1 MHVAAVLAHDV
12 IHRGRVPRSRLGRL
26 LLAEVDA
33 ELVLICRG
41 AALLVGR
48 PRVRFIAAADDA
60 VVARDVE
67 LLGVLRDDRET
78 VNLTLVSH
86 DDFSSQHVGQ
96 AAVQKLVNA
105 FGVDFALA
113 VDAQHVLRK
122 ILRGLTPDLLATGLA
137 VEARV
142 MPGAVHCFIRG
153 VVIERK
159 SLVRTGRRETHNVT
173 IGADATGYALAEL
186 EQNARRVRIRIRD
199 SERLVR
205 LEIGDIGKAVGRV
218 VNSRRSRRGLGL
230 TRYHG
235 CDRRSCGSKACA
247 AQESA
252 TAGINHL
259 IAMAHGRS
267 PRTRR
272 YAYRRG
278 FLKDAAG
285 TPTGRASLFLEVRS
299 LDRHGPVSIC
309 RDVSICSLM
318 EMFWFVTC
326 RSYKHA

>member
-96 AAVQKLVNA
+96 AAVQKFVHA
-105 FGVDFALA
+105 FGVDVALA

-122 ILRGLTPDLLATGLA
+122 ILRGLAPDLLATGLA

-159 SLVRTGRRETHNVT
+159 TLVWTDGRKADDVT
-173 IGADATGYALAEL
+173 VSADAARDAAVAGVGAIEATATPAAARPAPLMNLRRPTSTIRSQRDMVRAPRMRQYAYWRASSERSVRLPAGALA
-186 EQNARRVRIRIRD
+186 
-199 SERLVR
+199 S
-205 LEIGDIGKAVGRV
+205 
-218 VNSRRSRRGLGL
+218 
-230 TRYHG
+230 
-235 CDRRSCGSKACA
+235 
-247 AQESA
+247 
-252 TAGINHL
+252 
-259 IAMAHGRS
+259 
-267 PRTRR
+267 
-272 YAYRRG
+272 
-278 FLKDAAG
+278 
-285 TPTGRASLFLEVRS
+285 
-299 LDRHGPVSIC
+299 
-309 RDVSICSLM
+309 
-318 EMFWFVTC
+318 
-326 RSYKHA
+326 